1 MVLQRIPAA
10 LAGADDAEMQPLA
23 AEPFAQCVGALRGS
37 PLSQRQA
44 HAHRLANA
52 PVPFSGWMCK
62 RDGVVLACGQVAI
75 EGDLAGLYDVVTAT
89 ARRGE
94 GHARRLCAHM
104 LAHAAR
110 AGAKA
115 AYLQVEADNAPAR
128 ALYRRLG
135 FVDGY
140 AYHYRCAPGSGS

>member
-1 MVLQRIPAA
+1 MHPCRSAA
-10 LAGADDAEMQPLA
+10 G
-23 AEPFAQCVGALRGS
+23 V
-37 PLSQRQA
+37 
-44 HAHRLANA
+44 
-52 PVPFSGWMCK
+52 CK

-94 GHARRLCAHM
+94 GHARRLCVHM

-110 AGAKA
+110 AGATT

-140 AYHYRCAPGSGS
+140 AYHYRCAAGNGS